1 MPLISVFPAGDVC
14 SSPTCRA
21 LLQSLLDKTTQVLRV
36 LDNISERHEKREVQ
50 TELRLDAVNTLKDGY
65 IAFNRRLE
73 DQDIEVIS
81 QRAGILYNIPGNHT
95 GDSNPSGTDGKNRNS
110 GDDASG
116 SEYTDLSSTGL
127 SLQ

>member
-1 MPLISVFPAGDVC
+1 M
-14 SSPTCRA
+14 
-21 LLQSLLDKTTQVLRV
+21 
-36 LDNISERHEKREVQ
+36 DNISERHEKREVQ
-50 TELRLDAVNTLKDGY
+50 TELRLDAVNTLKNGY

-81 QRAGILYNIPGNHT
+81 QRAGILYDILGNHT

-110 GDDASG
+110 RDDASG